1 MVFVPLRSLL
11 PYGKRVITSP
21 AAVHRRL
28 SRCIEKDDDASGYGM
43 ALYAMQWAPC
53 TGIIWLVH
61 THRSRASWQEEESP
75 DILYH
80 QEWPRS
86 RSTSG
91 LIIGTFQSSV
101 TQEHDNQTLLY
112 DGAPSGVERE
122 PSF

>member
-1 MVFVPLRSLL
+1 MLLVTVRCCMLCSRPPVLASFGLFTPIDLVP
-11 PYGKRVITSP
+11 PGKRKRGPASP
-21 AAVHRRL
+21 
-28 SRCIEKDDDASGYGM
+28 
-43 ALYAMQWAPC
+43 
-53 TGIIWLVH
+53 
-61 THRSRASWQEEESP
+61 
-75 DILYH
+75 YH

>member
-61 THRSRASWQEEESP
+61 THRSRASWQEEERPDVSLSP
-75 DILYH
+75 RMAPFSKHERADNRNLSKFRH
-80 QEWPRS
+80 
-86 RSTSG
+86 SG
-91 LIIGTFQSSV
+91 T
-101 TQEHDNQTLLY
+101 
-112 DGAPSGVERE
+112 
-122 PSF
+122 